1 MSKKPH
7 NVGLKLKNMNISLDS
22 TVIRKALPKNKR
34 LWPGLKKGS
43 GQLPGGGPVGASGGD
58 GGAAEGLEFAAQLL
72 RLIEEAPALE
82 DITAERP
89 VTGQEQS
96 TDGEVT
102 DLGASPTDPETT
114 EMGVG
119 GEETTR
125 YVKGAHLVR
134 KKAVEEGQ
142 FEELWIYSIDPDT
155 TEPSNTPLKAIL
167 AGTDIP
173 ENATQSEDGT
183 QSYSLW
189 TAGNAQF
196 VHITGLP
203 N

>member
-1 MSKKPH
+1 MSKKPQ

-22 TVIRKALPKNKR
+22 TVIRRPLPKNKR

-43 GQLPGGGPVGASGGD
+43 GQLPGGGPVGAIGGEA
-58 GGAAEGLEFAAQLL
+58 AAEGLELAAELL
-72 RLIEEAPALE
+72 HLIEEAPPLE
-82 DITAERP
+82 NITDQQP
-89 VTGQEQS
+89 ITGEPADSAGQQNS
-96 TDGEVT
+96 TVPPTTGD
-102 DLGASPTDPETT
+102 APTDPTSEQ
-114 EMGVG
+114 
-119 GEETTR
+119 TTR
-125 YVKGAHLVR
+125 YVKGAHLIS

-142 FEELWIYSIDPDT
+142 FEELWIYSIDPNT
-155 TEPSNTPLKAIL
+155 TEPANTPLKAIL

-173 ENATQSEDGT
+173 ENGTQSEDGT

-196 VHITGLP
+196 VHIKGLP